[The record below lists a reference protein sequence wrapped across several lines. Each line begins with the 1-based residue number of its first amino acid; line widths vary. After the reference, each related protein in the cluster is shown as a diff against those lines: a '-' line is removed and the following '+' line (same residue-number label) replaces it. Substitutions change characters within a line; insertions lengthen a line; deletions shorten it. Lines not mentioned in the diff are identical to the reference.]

1 MAGPAISSADL
12 KALFVDRRTHALP
25 AKIVCTTWHASSAK
39 GQHGFTHDLQGSFR
53 WYTTPPGMAAWLGL
67 MRIVVAVCK
76 LLRVQL
82 KQRPLPWSQHT
93 RSLHYCHGLRC
104 AAGGQ
109 SSDVCAGGWCGKP
122 FTCSHSRSPAIVFTV
137 ALMFSTPCG
146 TLVHEWCLCNVNF
159 VGLSLQLSHGAVVHM
174 SCYDGAVAHSG

>member
-1 MAGPAISSADL
+1 M
-12 KALFVDRRTHALP
+12 ALP
-25 AKIVCTTWHASSAK
+25 MIFKAP
-39 GQHGFTHDLQGSFR
+39 FR

-76 LLRVQL
+76 LLRAQL

-109 SSDVCAGGWCGKP
+109 SSDHHQSLCWWVVRQAFHLLALKESGNRLYGG
-122 FTCSHSRSPAIVFTV
+122 TY
-137 ALMFSTPCG
+137 
-146 TLVHEWCLCNVNF
+146 VH
-159 VGLSLQLSHGAVVHM
+159 HPM
-174 SCYDGAVAHSG
+174 